1 MAEPACIQEDPPST
15 GRRAFL
21 IKLPEKILYASC
33 AALLSYPVL
42 AFISFKKSTIRK
54 VVFKKGEV
62 LEGIVYRDG
71 VFLEHVKGR
80 YRALSARCT
89 HLGCTVN
96 YDPVSKQFRCPCH
109 GSRYDFSGR
118 RLAGPARK
126 NLRRLPVRQKAG
138 GELVVTVTL

>member
-1 MAEPACIQEDPPST
+1 MAKPACIQEDPPAG

-21 IKLPEKILYASC
+21 IKLLEKVLYGSC
-33 AALLSYPVL
+33 VALLSYPIL
-42 AFISFKKSTIRK
+42 AFISFKKSTART

-71 VFLEHVKGR
+71 VFLEDVKGR

-126 NLRRLPVRQKAG
+126 NLRRLPVKQEIG
-138 GELVVTVTL
+138 GDLAVTVTL